1 MSSIPLSAPP
11 IPLRRIRRMSLILSY
26 FCLALLLSLPIA
38 TVMFWL
44 LSEQAVLAARMA
56 SGAALPIAYVLHPW
70 QRFAGAG
77 ISLMP
82 LGCLLLGLWH
92 VRRCFL
98 AFADGHF
105 FGLDVVTHLRR
116 FAAWACA
123 ACVASLIAQPAL
135 SVLLT
140 LYNPVGHR
148 QLTLGVST
156 TELFTLFVAGTI
168 WLIAG
173 VMTHASALAE
183 ENAQFI

>member
-1 MSSIPLSAPP
+1 M
-11 IPLRRIRRMSLILSY
+11 R
-26 FCLALLLSLPIA
+26 
-38 TVMFWL
+38 
-44 LSEQAVLAARMA
+44 
-56 SGAALPIAYVLHPW
+56 GAHPT
-70 QRFAGAG
+70 R
-77 ISLMP
+77 
-82 LGCLLLGLWH
+82 
-92 VRRCFL
+92 
-98 AFADGHF
+98 
-105 FGLDVVTHLRR
+105 
-116 FAAWACA
+116 
-123 ACVASLIAQPAL
+123 L

>member
-1 MSSIPLSAPP
+1 
-11 IPLRRIRRMSLILSY
+11 
-26 FCLALLLSLPIA
+26 
-38 TVMFWL
+38 
-44 LSEQAVLAARMA
+44 
-56 SGAALPIAYVLHPW
+56 
-70 QRFAGAG
+70 
-77 ISLMP
+77 
-82 LGCLLLGLWH
+82 
-92 VRRCFL
+92 
-98 AFADGHF
+98 
-105 FGLDVVTHLRR
+105 
-116 FAAWACA
+116 
-123 ACVASLIAQPAL
+123 VASLIAQPAL